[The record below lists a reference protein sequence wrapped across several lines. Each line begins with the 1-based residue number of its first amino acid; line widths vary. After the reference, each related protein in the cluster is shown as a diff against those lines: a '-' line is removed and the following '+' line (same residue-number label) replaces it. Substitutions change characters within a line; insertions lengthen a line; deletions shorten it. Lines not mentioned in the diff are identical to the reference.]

1 MPSDIMMYATAAA
14 RKECE
19 RRSGLDVERKR
30 AAFRPVQRKDFRKP
44 SSARKQKSHNTRQKT
59 LKNYKENAEVTRSRP
74 CTRFDGVIHKE
85 SVTKNVEVK
94 RLNYAAVDRRAKSAK
109 VTPFQKNALRSRSRF
124 SEVGTFI
131 NNAVEQKTNADFIVS
146 HKSMIDN
153 TKGAIV
159 LPEGR
164 GLDVNCYVVDQAGC
178 GTDGPAILG
187 PAEFKA
193 EDGATIVPQGKHSRQ
208 SDIGS
213 YVTEQAGCGTDGPA
227 ILGPAEIKADEGAT
241 IMPDGKHSRQSDI
254 GSYVTEQAGCGTD
267 GPAILGPAEFNV
279 EDGATI
285 MPEGKH
291 SRQSDIGSYVTE
303 QAGCGTHGPA
313 ILGPTLITTSGAK
326 IMKEGRH
333 SRFSDVGSHITAATG
348 CGPRNA
354 WVDKHAARR
363 KAKIVCANAQLKM
376 DQDAEVRARADTV
389 EQQNKVVAMKTL
401 CPYRFPTAVQHTRTS
416 ASQQKQKRFT
426 WKNVKRAGWAIKMA
440 FAPKFKTQDFSIQF

>member
-227 ILGPAEIKADEGAT
+227 ILGPAE
-241 IMPDGKHSRQSDI
+241 
-254 GSYVTEQAGCGTD
+254 
-267 GPAILGPAEFNV
+267 FNV